1 MRKLFLSLAFLA
13 VVAVPMSAA
22 TDGGYSSDHIRAA
35 AQRLNVSAD
44 SLAVGDTR
52 MKVKGSTILVRKI
65 ENGDIDLPCVATSL
79 CPYTTSWSM
88 LVSTASSAYL
98 PIVCFIRM

>member
-35 AQRLNVSAD
+35 ALRLNVSAD

-52 MKVKGSTILVRKI
+52 MKV
-65 ENGDIDLPCVATSL
+65 
-79 CPYTTSWSM
+79 
-88 LVSTASSAYL
+88 
-98 PIVCFIRM
+98 